1 MKFEAPEIN
10 KVSFE
15 TENIADNEQVGG
27 GVTVT
32 PGGSGPL
39 T

>member
-15 TENIADNEQVGG
+15 TENIAAEDIG
-27 GVTVT
+27 GVTIVPT
-32 PGGSGPL
+32 GSGDVI
-39 T
+39 

>member
-15 TENIADNEQVGG
+15 TENVAAEGVGG
-27 GVTVT
+27 NGLEVT
-32 PGGSGPL
+32 GSGADAI
-39 T
+39 